1 METIMNLKAPINNT
15 WRDFFKKYTKSED
28 VAKVSVECGIGY
40 HTLHNIKICNG
51 NIANEKNKKALDAL
65 AKLAIEN
72 AKKTIETAEVD
83 IRQMEDSIMKI
94 IDNN

>member
-1 METIMNLKAPINNT
+1 METRINLKSPINDT

-28 VAKVSVECGIGY
+28 VAKVSVECGVGF

-51 NIANEKNKKALDAL
+51 NIANERNKKALDAL

-72 AKKTIETAEVD
+72 AKKTIEIAEID
-83 IRQMEDSIMKI
+83 IKRMENSLMTI